1 MIRPALLVA
10 LLLMPAWLL
19 AQAGDASTIGLV
31 TIVEGEV
38 TVLREAREFRAVEG
52 VPLRAEDIV
61 RSRETAL
68 LTRIELQ
75 DGTLLDLGPA
85 TELLL
90 QPQGLASTPAAPGAS
105 LYLLRGWLKVT
116 AASGK
121 TSTGIALASPQ
132 IALASLSGNVIVRV
146 APRASLAFVEAG
158 QANAFERSPGKPVAA
173 YTLNDGDSVVVRSG
187 TSAAVVRRPPLDLI
201 DGLPRAFTDTLPRR
215 VAQWRGRT
223 VAEPAPLG
231 EPGYADLAPWLHADP
246 ALRAAFV
253 KRFSPLLRDRGF
265 RSSLVAELPAHPEW
279 GRVLFPEKYRARTA
293 STVATVAAR
302 RPATPPLPAHRPPTA
317 PRTANG
323 MLAPPPPPAAI
334 DRPTTDAAIAQA
346 PRTETN
352 P

>member
-1 MIRPALLVA
+1 MIRSALMVA
-10 LLLMPAWLL
+10 LLLMPAWVL
-19 AQAGDASTIGLV
+19 AQAADAPIGLF

-38 TVLREAREFRAVEG
+38 TVLREAHEFRAAEG
-52 VPLRAEDIV
+52 VPLRPEDIV

-90 QPQGLASTPAAPGAS
+90 QPQGLAATPAAPQVS
-105 LYLLRGWLKVT
+105 LYLLRGWLKLT
-116 AASGK
+116 TTPGK
-121 TSTGIALASPQ
+121 ASTGIALASPQ
-132 IALASLSGNVIVRV
+132 IALASLSGNVVVRV
-146 APRASLAFVEAG
+146 APQATLAFVEAG
-158 QANAFERSPGKPVAA
+158 QANAFERSTAKPAAA
-173 YTLNDGDSVVVRSG
+173 YALNDGDSVVVRSG
-187 TSAAVVRRPPLDLI
+187 TPAALARRPPPDLMN
-201 DGLPRAFTDTLPRR
+201 GLPRAFADTLPRR
-215 VAQWRGRT
+215 AAQWRGRT

-231 EPGYADLAPWLHADP
+231 EPGYADLVPWLHADP

-265 RSSLVAELPAHPEW
+265 RSSLLAELPAHPEW
-279 GRVLFPEKYRARTA
+279 GRVLFPEKYRARTT
-293 STVATVAAR
+293 STVVAR
-302 RPATPPLPAHRPPTA
+302 RPSAPPLPAYRPPAA

-334 DRPTTDAAIAQA
+334 ERPTADAAIAQA

>member
-19 AQAGDASTIGLV
+19 AQAGDAPIGLF

-38 TVLREAREFRAVEG
+38 TVLREAHEFRAAEG
-52 VPLRAEDIV
+52 VPLRPEDIV

-90 QPQGLASTPAAPGAS
+90 QPQALAGTPAAPSAS

-116 AASGK
+116 AAPGK
-121 TSTGIALASPQ
+121 ASAGVALTSPQ
-132 IALASLSGNVIVRV
+132 IALASMSGNVIVRV
-146 APRASLAFVEAG
+146 APQASLAFVEAG
-158 QANAFERSPGKPVAA
+158 QASAFERSPAKPTAA
-173 YTLNDGDSVVVRSG
+173 YALNDGDSVVVRSG
-187 TSAAVVRRPPLDLI
+187 TSAAVVRRPPPDLI

-215 VAQWRGRT
+215 AAQWRGRT
-223 VAEPAPLG
+223 VAEPAPLA
-231 EPGYADLAPWLHADP
+231 EPVYADVVPWLHTDP

-253 KRFSPLLRDRGF
+253 KRFSPLLHDKRF
-265 RSSLVAELPAHPEW
+265 RSSLLAELPAHPEW
-279 GRVLFPEKYRARTA
+279 GRVLFPEKYHARTA
-293 STVATVAAR
+293 SAVAPR
-302 RPATPPLPAHRPPTA
+302 RPSAPSPPANKPATA

-323 MLAPPPPPAAI
+323 MLAPPPPPSAI
-334 DRPTTDAAIAQA
+334 ERPTADAAIAQA

>member
-1 MIRPALLVA
+1 MIRSALLVA
-10 LLLMPAWLL
+10 LLLMPAWVL
-19 AQAGDASTIGLV
+19 AQGGDAPIGLF

-38 TVLREAREFRAVEG
+38 TVLREAHEFRAVEG

-90 QPQGLASTPAAPGAS
+90 QPQALAATPAVPGVS

-116 AASGK
+116 ATPGKASAGV
-121 TSTGIALASPQ
+121 ALASPQ
-132 IALASLSGNVIVRV
+132 IGLASLSGSVIVRV
-146 APRASLAFVEAG
+146 APQASLAFVEAG
-158 QANAFERSPGKPVAA
+158 QANAFERSAAKPPAA
-173 YTLNDGDSVVVRSG
+173 YALNDGDSVVVRSG
-187 TSAAVVRRPPLDLI
+187 TSAAVVRRPPSDLI
-201 DGLPRAFTDTLPRR
+201 DSLPRAFTDTLPRR
-215 VAQWRGRT
+215 AAQWRGRT
-223 VAEPAPLG
+223 VAEPAPLA
-231 EPGYADLAPWLHADP
+231 EPGYADLVPWLHADP

-265 RSSLVAELPAHPEW
+265 RSHLIAELPAHPEW
-279 GRVLFPEKYRARTA
+279 GRVLFPEKYHTTRTA
-293 STVATVAAR
+293 STVAPR
-302 RPATPPLPAHRPPTA
+302 RPSTPPLPATRPPTA
-317 PRTANG
+317 ARTANG
-323 MLAPPPPPAAI
+323 MLAPPPAPPAI
-334 DRPTTDAAIAQA
+334 QRPTADAAIAQA

>member
-1 MIRPALLVA
+1 MIRSALMVA
-10 LLLMPAWLL
+10 LLLMPAWVL
-19 AQAGDASTIGLV
+19 AQAADAPIGLF

-38 TVLREAREFRAVEG
+38 TVLREAHEFRAAEG
-52 VPLRAEDIV
+52 VPLRPEDIV

-90 QPQGLASTPAAPGAS
+90 QPQGLAATPAAPQVS
-105 LYLLRGWLKVT
+105 LYLLRGWLKLT
-116 AASGK
+116 TTPGK
-121 TSTGIALASPQ
+121 ASTGIALASPQ
-132 IALASLSGNVIVRV
+132 IALASLSGNVVVRV
-146 APRASLAFVEAG
+146 APQATLAFVEAG
-158 QANAFERSPGKPVAA
+158 QANAFERSTAKPAAA
-173 YTLNDGDSVVVRSG
+173 YALNDGDSVVVRSG
-187 TSAAVVRRPPLDLI
+187 TPAALARRPPPDLMN
-201 DGLPRAFTDTLPRR
+201 GLPRAFADTLPRR
-215 VAQWRGRT
+215 AAQWRGRT

-231 EPGYADLAPWLHADP
+231 EPGYADLVPWLHADP

-265 RSSLVAELPAHPEW
+265 RSSLLAELPAHPEW
-279 GRVLFPEKYRARTA
+279 GRVLFPEKYRARTT
-293 STVATVAAR
+293 STVVAR
-302 RPATPPLPAHRPPTA
+302 RPSAPPLPAYRPPAA

-323 MLAPPPPPAAI
+323 MLAPPPPPAAVE
-334 DRPTTDAAIAQA
+334 RPTADAAIAQA